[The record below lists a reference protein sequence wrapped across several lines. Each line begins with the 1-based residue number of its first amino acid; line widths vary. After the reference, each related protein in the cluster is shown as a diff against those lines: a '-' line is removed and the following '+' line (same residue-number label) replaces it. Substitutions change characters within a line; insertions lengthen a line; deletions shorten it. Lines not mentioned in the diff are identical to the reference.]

1 MVWSEKKKEGEGEG
15 EGEVVALGLL
25 RRAAIAAMGCFFG
38 CFRIKDS
45 QSHLVSCPTTE
56 PVATTGNRNALSS
69 LFLSDDDSR
78 QEAEKNR
85 KLDNFQLEELE
96 VRELKEEAKF
106 LKACGTLPETPAEI
120 RKASEKWKDASTKD
134 AEATPLKF
142 NSWLS
147 NASIEKLNLEKQ
159 PDESPTPGK
168 ISEEQIMESGSLVE
182 TPSSCMTDGMN
193 TRRAYTN
200 SASSGSI
207 QNVMTTPDVH
217 ANVPQSFT
225 NSSVQPDDMAP
236 SVQFKNKSVRF
247 ECESDISSFSSKD
260 SSSDIA
266 SQNSK
271 QSGCAGNYNKL
282 KLSPYPTPLKLTDEM
297 QTPGTV
303 FPGYLDNMVDGKTA
317 RIRSQYVYSVV
328 NPVENSSQCK
338 VLKDEISD
346 SHHLRES
353 LQQVDDGTPISDM
366 GMKELSARK
375 DMKVEESLSSWL
387 KPPSANQDDNNQRF
401 GSVSG
406 ENIHCGRTP
415 GDRPILG
422 MVAAHW
428 NDEENSRISPKW
440 WDGNGIP
447 NSTNKYKEDQKVSWH
462 ATPFEERLE
471 KALSEE
477 TFVSQRKQISGTPPI
492 EFNETEE
499 SDTALSQLQSSA
511 HFKSVVSF

>member
-1 MVWSEKKKEGEGEG
+1 MVWSRKNKEGES
-15 EGEVVALGLL
+15 EVLAPGFLQRV
-25 RRAAIAAMGCFFG
+25 AIAVMGCFFG

-45 QSHLVSCPTTE
+45 QPHLVSGPTTE
-56 PVATTGNRNALSS
+56 TGVTTRNRNALSS

-78 QEAEKNR
+78 QEAEKNQ
-85 KLDNFQLEELE
+85 KLDNSQLEELD
-96 VRELKEEAKF
+96 VRELKAEAKF

-120 RKASEKWKDASTKD
+120 RKASEIWKDPSTKD

-147 NASIEKLNLEKQ
+147 NVSIEKLNLEKQ
-159 PDESPTPGK
+159 PDEPPTPVK
-168 ISEEQIMESGSLVE
+168 IREEQRMESSSLME
-182 TPSSCMTDGMN
+182 TPSSCMTNGMM

-207 QNVMTTPDVH
+207 QSVITPTDEH
-217 ANVPQSFT
+217 ANVTHSLNT
-225 NSSVQPDDMAP
+225 SSVQSEDTAP
-236 SVQFKNKSVRF
+236 SVQFKHKSVRF
-247 ECESDISSFSSKD
+247 ECESDMSSFSSKG
-260 SSSDIA
+260 SSSDVAI
-266 SQNSK
+266 QNLK
-271 QSGCAGNYNKL
+271 QSGCAGNVNES

-317 RIRSQYVYSVV
+317 RIRSQYVYPVL
-328 NPVENSSQCK
+328 NPAENSFQRK
-338 VLKDEISD
+338 VLKDEVSD
-346 SHHLRES
+346 SHHLRQS
-353 LQQVDDGTPISDM
+353 LQQVDGGNPISDM
-366 GMKELSARK
+366 EMEELSSRK
-375 DMKVEESLSSWL
+375 DMKVEGSLSSWL
-387 KPPSANQDDNNQRF
+387 KPPSANQDDNSQRF
-401 GSVSG
+401 GSLPG
-406 ENIHCGRTP
+406 DNIRCRRTP
-415 GDRPILG
+415 SDRPILG

-428 NDEENSRISPKW
+428 NDDENSRISPKW

-477 TFVSQRKQISGTPPI
+477 TFVSQRNSGTPPI

-499 SDTALSQLQSSA
+499 SDTALSQLQQSSA
-511 HFKSVVSF
+511 HYKSVISF